1 MFQKHSNQN
10 QDEDE
15 YEDHGHY
22 LEIPGSEIPKW
33 FSHQKVGASMNLQVP
48 SDLFYKCKG
57 ITVCVVHVFR
67 QHHPLDQIHF
77 EDFEDFGDLEDF
89 EDFEDYKITHYL
101 WCSVKVNGV
110 QLDRV
115 GLRLSEEFGKIES
128 HHRWLLY
135 YNFSQEYY
143 KEALSQSDANGFFQ
157 IEIICEPKG
166 PGLEVTKCGAHLV
179 YEEDLNQTMGG
190 CSITPYEDDVD
201 DSAKDS
207 IIKRSRDDYDEDE
220 LAGPLNSNDVN
231 VPHPKRIRQF
241 LPNLIERFIPRLGNW
256 IGNSSTQGQGN
267 SDCEEE
273 EELSQ

>member
-15 YEDHGHY
+15 DEDHGHY

-57 ITVCVVHVFR
+57 ITVCIVHVFR

-77 EDFEDFGDLEDF
+77 EDFEDFGDFEDF

-115 GLRLSEEFGKIES
+115 GLRLSEEFGKIEL

-135 YNFSQEYY
+135 YNFSREYH

-166 PGLEVTKCGAHLV
+166 PGLEVMKCGAHLV

-220 LAGPLNSNDVN
+220 LAGPLNSNDVD

-273 EELSQ
+273 EE